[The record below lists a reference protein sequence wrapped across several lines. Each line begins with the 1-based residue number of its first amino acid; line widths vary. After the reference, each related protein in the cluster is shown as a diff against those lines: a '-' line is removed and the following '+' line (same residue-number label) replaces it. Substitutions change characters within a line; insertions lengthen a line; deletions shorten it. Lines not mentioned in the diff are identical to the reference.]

1 VPVREAIGRGVFDV
15 DERPNASTRRA
26 SRMLIFPDS
35 AVSSCTI
42 TSASA
47 DATGWATASG
57 RERRTR
63 PGALPGCARGPASMR
78 PDHPDHLV
86 ASRHQLRDELS
97 AEHACGAGYENLH
110 HCPSRLIY
118 PMRRDRGF
126 RL

>member
-47 DATGWATASG
+47 DATAWGDRVGSRASDTTG
-57 RERRTR
+57 RAPRLRTR
-63 PGALPGCARGPASMR
+63 SCFDAS
-78 PDHPDHLV
+78 
-86 ASRHQLRDELS
+86 
-97 AEHACGAGYENLH
+97 
-110 HCPSRLIY
+110 
-118 PMRRDRGF
+118 
-126 RL
+126 